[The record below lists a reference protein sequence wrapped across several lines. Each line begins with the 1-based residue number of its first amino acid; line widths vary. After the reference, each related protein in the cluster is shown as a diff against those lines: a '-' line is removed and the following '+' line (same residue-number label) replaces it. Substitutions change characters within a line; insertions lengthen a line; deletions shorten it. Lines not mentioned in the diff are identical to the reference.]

1 MGNITRRAFIRG
13 STICLTT
20 LGGLR
25 LGLGMK
31 KARAS
36 WIGNRFVVYVFLR
49 GGMDGLNLV
58 APISG
63 PDRDPYVTKRPTIY
77 LRTTGDTAALPL
89 SGDFGLHFAVTA
101 VSGDCRCGEV
111 LRKFLNLFVGQSG
124 VGFADRQ

>member
-77 LRTTGDTAALPL
+77 LRTTGETAALPVREMMTSRKAASSSTFRL
-89 SGDFGLHFAVTA
+89 ARNPGLARSIT
-101 VSGDCRCGEV
+101 SISRNEP
-111 LRKFLNLFVGQSG
+111 SS
-124 VGFADRQ
+124 